1 MAILG
6 FVLGS
11 FGAALIMFLGYILVT
26 TITNYHDFEGTTAMG
41 FAFVVMPV
49 AAVAGGVA
57 GAAFFVH
64 LARPRSV

>member
-11 FGAALIMFLGYILVT
+11 VGAALVLFLGYILVT
-26 TITNYHDFEGTTAMG
+26 TMTNYHDFEGTTAMG
-41 FAFVVMPV
+41 FAFVIMPI

-57 GAAFFVH
+57 GAVFFAH
-64 LARPRSV
+64 LAKPRRV